1 MFFLPY
7 IHLLFHEFMIN
18 YRVLLILI
26 FLGLC
31 NFIACGVSKPLYV
44 STHTGGGA
52 RWRPPTMGCFLAHS
66 VAYIGFLIYFF
77 FCVIVIQKLKI
88 AFFWIKNYVSSS
100 LFFTPLCASTHGGA
114 RWRPLPWGVFFNL
127 LHGLYC
133 SSHMPMLR
141 RSRVKLKLS
150 LLEENHVSSSRF
162 FYELTWVEV

>member
-1 MFFLPY
+1 
-7 IHLLFHEFMIN
+7 MIN

-26 FLGLC
+26 FLVLC

-44 STHTGGGA
+44 STHTGGA

-100 LFFTPLCASTHGGA
+100 RFFTPLCVSTHGGA
-114 RWRPLPWGVFFNL
+114 RWRPPPMGCVFNS

-133 SSHMPMLR
+133 SPHMLMLR
-141 RSRVKLKLS
+141 HSRTKLKLS
-150 LLEENHVSSSRF
+150 LFWKKNYVSSSRF